1 MRSNSCVS
9 GGTGPITLFRGQ
21 KARHALGIEIV
32 PRAVADARRNARDDD
47 IKNSEF
53 ICADAAKELPLLVRD
68 GIRPDVVVLDPPR
81 AGCERPVLDA
91 ILAVRPK
98 RVVYVSCG
106 PASLARDAAILCE
119 GGYKIRQV
127 QPVDMFPHTSHVES
141 VVLMSKKEQ

>member
-1 MRSNSCVS
+1 M
-9 GGTGPITLFRGQ
+9 
-21 KARHALGIEIV
+21 
-32 PRAVADARRNARDDD
+32 
-47 IKNSEF
+47 
-53 ICADAAKELPLLVRD
+53 RD